1 MKKILLIVIL
11 LIFQQSFTQQ
21 VCLNT
26 EKADYEDGNS
36 ISINKCN
43 IKNTSKKNVTNNKTL
58 RVNKYRYLK
67 KRLKKN
73 GFIKTQDLHK
83 KTTKVGEVFEYSEIK
98 LVKEKVNTMISLIDK
113 EENIKVVAFNEVTE
127 IPNFVKCKMEN
138 EECFNESMKL
148 HIEKNFSYPKEAIK
162 KGIEGDLFISFV
174 IGCDGNV
181 ENIKVSSSKEMTIL
195 NNEAIRIVS
204 LLPKFNPGKQNGHV
218 TAVSYSFPMNFR
230 LN

>member
-1 MKKILLIVIL
+1 
-11 LIFQQSFTQQ
+11 
-21 VCLNT
+21 LNT

-43 IKNTSKKNVTNNKTL
+43 IKNSSKKIITNNKTL

-67 KRLKKN
+67 KRLKKS
-73 GFIKTQDLHK
+73 GFIQTQDLHK

-98 LVKEKVNTMISLIDK
+98 LVKEKVNTIISLIDK

-162 KGIEGDLFISFV
+162 KGIEGDLLISFV
-174 IGCDGNV
+174 IDCNGNV
-181 ENIKVSSSKEMTIL
+181 ENIKVSSSKEITIL

-204 LLPKFNPGKQNGHV
+204 LLPKFIPGKQNGQV